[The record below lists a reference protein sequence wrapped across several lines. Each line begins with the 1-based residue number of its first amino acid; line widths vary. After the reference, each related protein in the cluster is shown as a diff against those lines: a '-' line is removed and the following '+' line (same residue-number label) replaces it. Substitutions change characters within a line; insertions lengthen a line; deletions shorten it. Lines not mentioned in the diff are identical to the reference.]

1 MDIWIFANGE
11 IEEYGLLR
19 ERILAGSVII
29 AADGGLQHIR
39 KMEMIP
45 DVVIGDLDSVTDA
58 DLEWLKANSIEIIRY
73 PADKDETDL
82 ELAISFA
89 VKSKNSRI
97 RIAGGAGGRTDQ
109 LLGNIFLLLQPELS
123 GMDIKL
129 DDGVEETFLI
139 RSNTNIQG
147 SHGDVVSLLPLNG
160 SAVGITTSGLKYPLY
175 GETLYPEKTR
185 GVSNVMLVDLAAI
198 QLEKGVLL
206 CVHTRKRK

>member
-11 IEEYGLLR
+11 IEEYGLLQ

-45 DVVIGDLDSVTDA
+45 DVVIGDLDSVTNA
-58 DLEWLKANSIEIIRY
+58 DLEWLKANSVEIIRY

-89 VKSKNSRI
+89 AKSKNSRI

-123 GMDIKL
+123 GIDLKL
-129 DDGVEETFLI
+129 DDGLEETFLI
-139 RSNTNIQG
+139 HSNTKIKG
-147 SHGDVVSLLPLNG
+147 SPGDVVSLLPLNG
-160 SAVGITTSGLKYPLY
+160 SAAGIKTTGLKYPLF

-185 GVSNVMLVDLAAI
+185 GISNVMLADLATI